1 MNIKMELFLYED
13 STSLDISLCNLIIE
27 LYENEENKYEGV
39 TRGGLNK
46 SVKDTTDFIIPYD
59 ASSNTNWLNIND
71 ILYNELNKN
80 LHKYIVKIRQYLN
93 NEKYILFDAKCLTEN
108 LFMIQK
114 YIKNRGHY
122 IYHNDTSFEPDRTKY
137 RVLTYLWYLNDI
149 TEGGETEFWGNYKIK
164 PTAGKLLIFP
174 SSWSFPHC
182 GKMPISDN
190 KYIITGWL
198 YLNY

>member
-1 MNIKMELFLYED
+1 MELFLYED
-13 STSLDISLCNLIIE
+13 STSLDISLCNRIIE

-46 SVKDTTDFIIPYD
+46 SVKDTTDFVIPYD
-59 ASSNTNWLNIND
+59 ASSNMDWLNIND

-93 NEKYILFDAKCLTEN
+93 NETYILFDAKCLTEN

-122 IYHNDTSFEPDRTKY
+122 IYHNDASFEPDRTKY

>member
-13 STSLDISLCNLIIE
+13 STSLDISLCNRIIE

-46 SVKDTTDFIIPYD
+46 SVKDTTDFVIPYD
-59 ASSNTNWLNIND
+59 ASSNTDWLNISD

-122 IYHNDTSFEPDRTKY
+122 IYHNDSSFEPDRTKY